1 MGMVLYRNY
10 HSNLWDARLSA
21 TWTDADHPITDL
33 DNQNPDDDQSDSTE
47 WISAKGS
54 RQFRLVLGIQPS
66 EFLGRLTNDHI

>member
-1 MGMVLYRNY
+1 M
-10 HSNLWDARLSA
+10 
-21 TWTDADHPITDL
+21 DADHPITDL

-66 EFLGRLTNDHI
+66 VSLWIPYEISTGDSRKRRTKFARNSWDV